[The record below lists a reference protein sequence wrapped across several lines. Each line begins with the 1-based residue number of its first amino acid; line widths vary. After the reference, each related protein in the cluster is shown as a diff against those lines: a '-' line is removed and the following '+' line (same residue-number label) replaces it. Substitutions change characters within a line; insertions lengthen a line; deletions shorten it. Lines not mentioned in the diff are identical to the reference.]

1 MISTVYK
8 RMFSVL
14 KKRFFSLLGVL
25 LLAIILWF
33 VSSIAVS
40 FIPLAQLG
48 AAAQSW
54 ARASRTSSTGV
65 PLLMYLLMAVVYALW
80 FCVLLLLS
88 ASMSKIYLGC
98 CRTGL
103 APNVS
108 DLFAMFRTG
117 QFFRIL
123 GGMAW
128 MCLWIFLWSL
138 IPIAGIVFGTIR
150 AYEYRFVPYILMTRE
165 DVRATDA
172 VKLSKQETLGYK
184 GEMYGAD
191 ILLAA
196 VYWVLTLALY
206 LLTLIPHSNAWLSV
220 LVVLLNLIML
230 LFRGVLQAAVYDEIQ
245 KRRTASAPQPSSPVP
260 PTRPAQPEWPVPSEW
275 PDAAPTQPIQY
286 DVPAQSE
293 QPAQP
298 EWPDAPTQPIQYDV
312 PAQPEPAEP
321 VTQPAPQG
329 KPVVFSL
336 EPELPAQPQWTNR
349 YCPHCGAPVKLSDA
363 VFCTVC
369 GKSLS

>member
-1 MISTVYK
+1 MVSSIYK
-8 RMFSVL
+8 KTFSVL
-14 KKRFFSLLGVL
+14 MKRPFRLWGISLLAEFLCLVAYAGFIGV
-25 LLAIILWF
+25 
-33 VSSIAVS
+33 
-40 FIPLAQLG
+40 P
-48 AAAQSW
+48 AAA
-54 ARASRTSSTGV
+54 
-65 PLLMYLLMAVVYALW
+65 
-80 FCVLLLLS
+80 FCAALLLS
-88 ASMSKIYLGC
+88 ASMSMIFLNSY
-98 CRTGL
+98 RTGL
-103 APNVS
+103 EPKTAY
-108 DLFAMFRTG
+108 LFASFKKD
-117 QFFRIL
+117 RIL
-123 GGMAW
+123 RVLSGMAW
-128 MCLWIFLWSL
+128 MQLWIFLWSL

-336 EPELPAQPQWTNR
+336 EPELPAQPQRTNR